1 MKKRVNTT
9 ENKSTLNNINTD
21 KKGAIAMKKIGKI
34 KTRVISMVL
43 SAITVVSVSTMAMGT
58 ASAATLESGTS
69 FSQDMKVTMDDD
81 LKMMTDIST
90 STIFVVLNQCTPYG
104 KFVTPALN
112 VMLGNLI
119 GKEKDP
125 TQAKL
130 DEINGKLDKIYTQIK
145 DSENAVKNY
154 IEAKMSVSSFYN
166 ALVKF
171 ETITKQMRND
181 IENIK
186 KKNISNADKLAE
198 IAGLTGKNA
207 KERRTLYRDVL
218 LELNKWIEKPSLTS
232 DKDIFEY
239 TYDHFCNQVMFSGE
253 AIDNAK
259 PVCNYIMSVY
269 ATGCTTI
276 MESLA
281 AQLYVNNL
289 SEAIQAEIN
298 PRLFNE
304 IALDTDNI
312 DRAIKDISDTLVGTE
327 IYQADDDNNGFE
339 NYAGDNDATE
349 TYAEKCNKILNKSRT
364 IIVNK
369 GKSNYNT
376 QSGMSSRAVSS
387 LEKPDFDFYGN
398 NYDEMIKLVKNS
410 FNWQI
415 AECQLD
421 FDTVKDIA
429 AYAKSN
435 KMSIRT
441 LLSKAGYDVS
451 GIAKNANLVSSKA
464 WTDKKDRLLKVWCW
478 AYYKGFNV
486 DEVGAEEKTTEFWTL
501 GDGITGKWNSPK
513 GNEVCIFN
521 G

>member
-1 MKKRVNTT
+1 MNSNREAFQKLEALYQDNAIRDRKYYPDFRRSWNALLEPASENEEEYFPLDSDSVVVIRCDYGGLDFDFHFDQAKMADWYYQEVKRGKRVVFVPKRFKRSRSGQLSFHESACFSHPEFPETSLP
-9 ENKSTLNNINTD
+9 ESDRNIM
-21 KKGAIAMKKIGKI
+21 ACAMPGLPPELHI
-34 KTRVISMVL
+34 V
-43 SAITVVSVSTMAMGT
+43 
-58 ASAATLESGTS
+58 
-69 FSQDMKVTMDDD
+69 
-81 LKMMTDIST
+81 
-90 STIFVVLNQCTPYG
+90 YG
-104 KFVTPALN
+104 
-112 VMLGNLI
+112 
-119 GKEKDP
+119 
-125 TQAKL
+125 
-130 DEINGKLDKIYTQIK
+130 
-145 DSENAVKNY
+145 
-154 IEAKMSVSSFYN
+154 
-166 ALVKF
+166 
-171 ETITKQMRND
+171 
-181 IENIK
+181 
-186 KKNISNADKLAE
+186 
-198 IAGLTGKNA
+198 
-207 KERRTLYRDVL
+207 
-218 LELNKWIEKPSLTS
+218 NKWIEKPSLTS

-349 TYAEKCNKILNKSRT
+349 TYAEKCNKVLNKSRT

-398 NYDEMIKLVKNS
+398 NCDEMIKLVKNS

-464 WTDKKDRLLKVWCW
+464 WTDKKNRLLKVWCW